1 MSLSRATSFILIFLA
16 GLWGAG
22 GGEAAGT
29 SPQRVAFLGFEL
41 INTSLEPTTPDEARR
56 IQMLDRALTEN
67 LPRAGRFELVAIPP
81 DMRREIEASADISN
95 CNGCE
100 RVFANRLGADLAC
113 WGTVQKVSNLILNIN
128 VYVEDARTGK
138 MAFAKSVDIRGNT
151 DESWRRGLDYV
162 FRERLLGADPEAKD

>member
-1 MSLSRATSFILIFLA
+1 MSLSRATSFSLIFLA

-56 IQMLDRALTEN
+56 TEN
-67 LPRAGRFELVAIPP
+67 LARAGRFELVAIPP

-100 RVFANRLGADLAC
+100 RVFANPLGADLAC

-162 FRERLLGADPEAKD
+162 FRERMLGADPEAKD